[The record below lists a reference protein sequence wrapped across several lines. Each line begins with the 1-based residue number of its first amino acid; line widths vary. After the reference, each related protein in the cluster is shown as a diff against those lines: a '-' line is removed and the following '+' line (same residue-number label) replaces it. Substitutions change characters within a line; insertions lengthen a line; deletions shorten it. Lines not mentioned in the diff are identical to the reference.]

1 MAVEYE
7 TTSDVATIKGV
18 ASNTQVA
25 QIVKFYTGA
34 VTFEDE
40 AGSKYGT
47 VTIDGKKQRVML
59 CISVSGVATY
69 DDVPCKYS
77 TVSGHRCLNVV
88 EPTGTETPDD
98 VYSLHETITVSGKN
112 VRAIRCVLINKTPT
126 YDGMSN
132 DCTFTD
138 DDGKIHTAQLVN
150 VINADYEIVTVRG
163 KSPLSL
169 PDAVADELYYVKA
182 FGLCEQFVEPSP
194 DSPTGI
200 LCNNG
205 GLGIDNDG
213 NIIVSGNH
221 ETIKDSKNN
230 TVTCDILLGLASYRD
245 EQEILTGTK
254 IKRIGIKV
262 LNGTENWVER
272 TENTITWYEADILD
286 NNMFKQL
293 LCTHFVDKPVVLN
306 NNAVYKGAGESVLK
320 VRYDDAGSLAN
331 FKQWLTDQYN
341 NQTPVMLTYVLATP
355 ITESVSPQT
364 LEVKSGANTIQIT
377 DASLSDLI
385 LEAQYKKTA

>member
-7 TTSDVATIKGV
+7 TTSDIATIKGV

-59 CISVSGVATY
+59 CISVSGTATY

-126 YDGMSN
+126 YYGMSN

-150 VINADYEIVTVRG
+150 VIDADYEIVTVRG
-163 KSPLSL
+163 QPLSL

-230 TVTCDILLGLASYRD
+230 TVTCDILLGLESYRD
-245 EQEILTGTK
+245 EQEILTGTR
-254 IKRIGIKV
+254 IRRIGIAV
-262 LNGTENWVER
+262 LDGTEDWEVKN
-272 TENTITWYEADILD
+272 NWYEADVLPNGD
-286 NNMFKQL
+286 SEYTGM
-293 LCTHFVDKPVVLN
+293 LCTHFPFGTPTVANTVHKMYGETKLQINYPTATTVDELKTWL
-306 NNAVYKGAGESVLK
+306 AGQ
-320 VRYDDAGSLAN
+320 YAN
-331 FKQWLTDQYN
+331 G
-341 NQTPVMLTYVLATP
+341 TPVMVVYVLKNPT
-355 ITESVSPQT
+355 TESVSPQV